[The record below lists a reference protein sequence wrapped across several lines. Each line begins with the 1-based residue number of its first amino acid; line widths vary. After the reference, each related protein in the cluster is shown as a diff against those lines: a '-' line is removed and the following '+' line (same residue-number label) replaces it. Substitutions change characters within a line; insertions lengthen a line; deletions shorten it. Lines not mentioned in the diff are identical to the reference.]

1 MTLRTALTILIA
13 FAFAIAPAYAKKL
26 NVVASFSILGDVVEN
41 IGGAHVEVHTLV
53 GPDADAHVFE
63 PTAADARKVATADI
77 LVMNGIGFD
86 TWAKKLATSS
96 GSRARIVAASSGL
109 KPLQR
114 GGGPDPHMWHDPDN
128 VAAYAGTLA
137 RALAAADPPNAAAY
151 NAALAAYVKEL
162 NRLDTEMH
170 TGFAKI
176 PKPQRR
182 VITTHDAFG
191 YLASAFDIAFIA
203 PLGVS
208 TDAQP
213 SAKGV
218 ARLIDQIKRE
228 KITAVFVEN
237 ITDPRLIQQIAR
249 ETGVKI
255 GGKLYSDALST
266 KAGPA
271 PTYLALMRHN
281 ARLLTA
287 AMAQGF

>member
-1 MTLRTALTILIA
+1 MTSRILLTALIA
-13 FAFAIAPAYAKKL
+13 LALSLVPAQAKKL
-26 NVVASFSILGDVVEN
+26 NVVASFSILADVVEN
-41 IGGAHVEVHTLV
+41 VGGAHVEVHTLV

-63 PTAADARKVATADI
+63 PTTADARAVAAADI
-77 LVMNGIGFD
+77 LVINGVGFD
-86 TWAKKLATSS
+86 TWATKLATSS
-96 GSRARIVAASSGL
+96 GSRAKIIVASRAVRP
-109 KPLQR
+109 KQR
-114 GGGPDPHMWHDPDN
+114 GGAPDPHMWHEPFN
-128 VAAYAGTLA
+128 VMNYAGTIA
-137 RALAAADPPNAAAY
+137 TALAAADEANAPAYKAAATKY
-151 NAALAAYVKEL
+151 AEDLNLLDGEIHAAV
-162 NRLDTEMH
+162 
-170 TGFAKI
+170 AKI
-176 PKPQRR
+176 PKDRRR

-191 YLASAFDIAFIA
+191 YFAAKYDIEFIA

-237 ITDPRLIQQIAR
+237 ITDPRLIEQIAR

-287 AMAQGF
+287 AMQPGL